1 MKVIFNDATELQIQQ
16 IQQSGDHLRILT
28 VSAPPD
34 QLRAI
39 FEDPVKTKRMIV
51 EERGRCGDP
60 IEGYTTFYRT
70 EEYTGQIY
78 GVVMYRPDQTPE
90 VQTEKAQAAIR
101 VAELQAAELPDTQ
114 ALEVKVLYKD
124 WANDPVGYQYDMDN
138 PEDRRRNHN
147 SRLWNLNKDHAKQ
160 EDRYPGADPT
170 LWTEVVEGHAG
181 TMEDPIPVPDSV
193 TTSGFEYVYGKYYIE
208 GGVTYLCKR
217 GGIPD
222 EQAEALYGQPEK
234 LYFPPSAMVSHYFV
248 VVEG

>member
-1 MKVIFNDATELQIQQ
+1 MKVIFNDASELPVQQ
-16 IQQSGDHLRILT
+16 VTGSGDHLQILSLEDPATLRAAFEDQMKVKKLT
-28 VSAPPD
+28 V
-34 QLRAI
+34 Q
-39 FEDPVKTKRMIV
+39 
-51 EERGRCGDP
+51 ERGQTVA
-60 IEGYTTFYRT
+60 EYENYTDLYSIAWTP
-70 EEYTGQIY
+70 GGIY
-78 GVVMYRPDQTPE
+78 IVTMYKPDQTPE
-90 VQTEKAQAAIR
+90 VQIEKAQAAIR
-101 VAELQAAELPDTQ
+101 VAELQAAELPDAQ
-114 ALEVKVLYKD
+114 AIEVKVLYKD
-124 WANDPVGYQYDMDN
+124 WDDDPVGYQYDTDN

-147 SRLWNLNKDHAKQ
+147 GRLWNLNKNHAKQ
-160 EDRYPGADPT
+160 EDRYPGAEPT